1 MSWDKIFIESTKG
14 KDPELI
20 VEVPDYVLCVGTWD

>member
-1 MSWDKIFIESTKG
+1 MSWDKIFIENIKG

-20 VEVPDYVLCVGTWD
+20 VEVPDCVLCVSTWD